1 MKTNHRD
8 ASAASREEIQDL
20 ALLLW
25 KQAGCPVGRN
35 RVFWEQAEEQ
45 IDSKRKA
52 GLKSKSP
59 GKKT

>member
-25 KQAGCPVGRN
+25 EKAGRPAGRN

-45 IDSKRKA
+45 IDSKQKA
-52 GLKSKSP
+52 ESEAKSP